1 MSVAPERKAE
11 VARVFVVDDDRRI
24 LTAISRLLGA
34 AGFEV
39 QTFETAKDFLER
51 HDPDVPGC
59 ALLDVGLEDLDGL
72 SLQEVLTANNG
83 TRPVIFLTGCDDVHT
98 GVRAMKAGAVDYLT
112 KPVQDT
118 ALIAAVQSAIESDRI
133 ARDQRRIT
141 DDFRARYERLTP
153 REREVMKHV
162 VLGRLNKQIAFDL
175 GTVEKTIKVH
185 RAHIMEK
192 MQVHSVAALVH
203 IAESLTTAGTKAA
216 R

>member
-1 MSVAPERKAE
+1 MSVAPDRKSEAG
-11 VARVFVVDDDRRI
+11 RVFVVDDDRRI

-51 HDPDVPGC
+51 HDPNIPGC
-59 ALLDVGLEDLDGL
+59 ALLDVGLDDLDGL
-72 SLQEVLTANNG
+72 SLQEALTAKPG
-83 TRPVIFLTGCDDVHT
+83 SRPVIFLTGCDDVNT
-98 GVRAMKAGAVDYLT
+98 SVRAMKAGAFDYLT
-112 KPVQDT
+112 KPVEDT
-118 ALIAAVQSAIESDRI
+118 ALIAAVQSAIEIDRI
-133 ARDQRRIT
+133 ARGERRIT

-162 VLGRLNKQIAFDL
+162 VAGRLNKQIAFDL

-203 IAESLTTAGTKAA
+203 IAEHLNAADAKAE